1 MLKENCNKLLHDKIT
16 QNYKKYSNIIKR
28 NIDKEVG
35 NIAKFSR
42 IEDIIECYVERSGLL
57 TLEDQKGNFRSN
69 TKCRLLKPSK
79 SGIGVISK
87 TFLDWIIKEL
97 KRFLKVNQYRETS
110 TLISWFKKVD
120 NKNIKIYI
128 INILYSLLLSLYN
141 REITWQLYYF
151 C

>member
-1 MLKENCNKLLHDKIT
+1 MSKENCNKLLHDKIT

-28 NIDKEVG
+28 KIDKEVG

-42 IEDIIECYVERSGLL
+42 IEDIIECYAERSGLL

-69 TKCRLLKPSK
+69 TNCRLLKPSK

-97 KRFLKVNQYRETS
+97 KRFLKVNQ
-110 TLISWFKKVD
+110 
-120 NKNIKIYI
+120 
-128 INILYSLLLSLYN
+128 
-141 REITWQLYYF
+141 
-151 C
+151 